1 MAFPDIGQD
10 HEINNE
16 LLLFRE
22 LFHIRSNYRNSL
34 LISQGGRITQ
44 HLVEFSANNKGLITY
59 DIYIKR
65 ILKFFLK
72 NVNLFQKLFV

>member
-44 HLVEFSANNKGLITY
+44 HLVEFSANIKGLSLM
-59 DIYIKR
+59 IYIKR

>member
-59 DIYIKR
+59 DIYKEDFEI
-65 ILKFFLK
+65 FLE